1 MKWTRLLLCTG
12 ILCSTSI
19 ISFAD
24 DPQPRVTKVLTSP
37 QQAGV
42 LVIDKQPLDL
52 GKYWIGVSVSQVSD
66 TLREHLPLTDGMGV
80 VASELV
86 DKGPAKAA
94 GIEKHD
100 VLLKAGDAPLRSA
113 KDLVDAVN
121 KAETKD
127 LSIELIHKGQ
137 KKTITVK
144 PAERPAEA
152 RQPVDMRQ
160 LAHLPPHLHQRIL
173 NLNTA
178 DGQALVFVQPGIPL
192 GMPPVQDAPL
202 PPGVSVTVTRTNQDP
217 AKITVKRDK
226 DAWEITEKELDKLP
240 ADLRPHVEAMLHR
253 TPGKVAWTPAPV
265 VAPPVPGFAPG
276 QVRVRTIQPE
286 RQEEDAPVRK
296 RDLIELEQKLKDLSQ
311 KLDELNKKN

>member
-24 DPQPRVTKVLTSP
+24 DPAVRATQVYTLP

-42 LVIDKQPLDL
+42 LVIDKQPFDL
-52 GKYWIGVSVSQVSD
+52 GKYWIGVSVSEVSD

-121 KAETKD
+121 KAETRD

-152 RQPVDMRQ
+152 RQPVEARLPAQ
-160 LAHLPPHLHQRIL
+160 LPPHLHQRII
-173 NLNTA
+173 NSYTPN
-178 DGQALVFVQPGIPL
+178 GQALVFLQPGFPV
-192 GMPPVQDAPL
+192 GAPPMQDAPL
-202 PPGVSVTVTRTNQDP
+202 PPGVSVSVTRTNHDP

-226 DAWEITEKELDKLP
+226 DSWEILETELDKLP

-253 TPGKVAWTPAPV
+253 TPGKVTWTPAPV

-276 QVRVRTIQPE
+276 QVRVRNYQPE

-296 RDLIELEQKLKDLSQ
+296 RDLIELEQKLKNLSQ